1 MMAKKKK
8 PTIELSDKKISFTR
22 DGTTYKLIR
31 FYQKEMTLDT
41 MVYEG
46 EEKIGQQ
53 KIAFAQLP
61 KELKKELHPN

>member
-1 MMAKKKK
+1 MAKKKK
-8 PTIELSDKKISFTR
+8 PTIELSDKKLSFTR
-22 DGTTYKLIR
+22 NGTTYKIIR
-31 FYQKEMTLDT
+31 FYQKDMTLDV

-53 KIAFAQLP
+53 KYPFAQLP

>member
-53 KIAFAQLP
+53 KIAFAHLP
-61 KELKKELHPN
+61 KDLKKELHPN

>member
-1 MMAKKKK
+1 MAKKKK

-22 DGTTYKLIR
+22 DNTTYKLIR
-31 FYQKEMTLDT
+31 FYQKDMMVDV

-46 EEKIGQQ
+46 DVKQGQQ

>member
-8 PTIELSDKKISFTR
+8 PTIELSDKKISFVR
-22 DGTTYKLIR
+22 DGRTYKLIR

-46 EEKIGQQ
+46 EEKI
-53 KIAFAQLP
+53 
-61 KELKKELHPN
+61 

>member
-1 MMAKKKK
+1 MAKKKK

-22 DGTTYKLIR
+22 DGTTYRLIR

-46 EEKIGQQ
+46 DIKLGQQ
-53 KIAFAQLP
+53 KIAFAHLP
-61 KELKKELHPN
+61 KDLKKELHPN